1 MPNLF
6 FKLDI
11 ETEVFANEKIK
22 DPLESI
28 DNIVLRYSGF
38 TDVEHEYD
46 IHIDANDFMGDCDIE
61 INSTKPYNVKIRGL
75 AKIKSKQDLFLN
87 ILEDQKPNIYLLEI
101 HANPFEILATNKSKT
116 PQKMI
121 CEVSSKK
128 LI

>member
-11 ETEVFANEKIK
+11 ETEVFANETIK

-38 TDVEHEYD
+38 TDVENEYD
-46 IHIDANDFMGDCDIE
+46 IHIDANNFMGDCDIE

-75 AKIKSKQDLFLN
+75 AKIKSNQDLFLN
-87 ILEDQKPNIYLLEI
+87 ILEDKKPNIYLLEI
-101 HANPFEILATNKSKT
+101 HAEPFKILETKTSNQSK
-116 PQKMI
+116 KMI
-121 CEVSSKK
+121 CEVSPKK
-128 LI
+128 P